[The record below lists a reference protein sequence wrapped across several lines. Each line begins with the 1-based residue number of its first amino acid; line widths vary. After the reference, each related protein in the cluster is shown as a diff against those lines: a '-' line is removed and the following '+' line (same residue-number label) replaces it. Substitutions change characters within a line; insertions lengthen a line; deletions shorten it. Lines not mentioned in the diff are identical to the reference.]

1 MIGDVHLVS
10 SVRSIQNDVIILLTD
25 VFQFD
30 WQVVI
35 NEFIDG
41 KIAGEEPSSDTD
53 LQLIVLKLHKAS
65 LRSESIDSFFISE
78 E

>member
-1 MIGDVHLVS
+1 LITF
-10 SVRSIQNDVIILLTD
+10 LTD
-25 VFQFD
+25 ILHFD

-41 KIAGEEPSSDTD
+41 KIAGEEPGSNTD

-65 LRSESIDSFFISE
+65 LRSESVDTFFISE
-78 E
+78 EKLGKGVSKW